1 MLFEL
6 VRKLS
11 FWAFAFRLEI
21 KFKVLLRIV
30 ESVTLEVPEAV
41 EEESE
46 KDSMIYRVTELFG
59 VEVTQKFQGKL
70 KRNSQKF

>member
-1 MLFEL
+1 M
-6 VRKLS
+6 
-11 FWAFAFRLEI
+11 
-21 KFKVLLRIV
+21 LRIA
-30 ESVTLEVPEAV
+30 ESVTLEVPESV

-46 KDSMIYRVTELFG
+46 KDPMIYRVTELFG